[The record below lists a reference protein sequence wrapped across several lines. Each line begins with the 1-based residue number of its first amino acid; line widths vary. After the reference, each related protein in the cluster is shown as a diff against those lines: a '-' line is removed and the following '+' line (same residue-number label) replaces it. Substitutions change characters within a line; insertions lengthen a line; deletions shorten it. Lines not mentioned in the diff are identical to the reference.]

1 MAKISSKILME
12 IFERAFKNSA
22 TFKRLDSSL
31 SNPCHILFN
40 GDEYYVYI
48 KNLSP
53 AYFENPDVWRAQM
66 TGIDALNEIKESNAT
81 FILLGYDSDNGVY
94 ATWNP
99 TQIKQR
105 IGTASSPSL
114 YSRLSL
120 QKEVSQTGEIRTM
133 TLNNDMQV
141 LVFPLDSLV
150 DVFSSIHEFFPDT
163 SDYVAMGS
171 KRRVDANAA
180 YKKLTNMH
188 QLDEFAKYLQTEH
201 VSSEDIGRMCRAVK
215 GIVSSGIISWNRKL
229 FLAHDSLSEY
239 KDAVEELFS
248 IQGVKD
254 LGWGDLHRFSLLA
267 FIDFLQNK
275 HLPSDDSVKM
285 ENDIENTTDDDEELI
300 EDTDEN
306 KDWELNYEDE
316 HGCLT
321 KLMNPILLKQLR
333 PYLDSEYPSLPPAYN
348 IIYDFYGERYPK
360 MQMKDWGRLIREINW
375 SRCNEEGVICEET
388 KSGRRKSHIIKIE
401 FPDGRIVADKNVS
414 NTYCEVL
421 KFVGPEE
428 VNTLNICH
436 AGVNIVS
443 KELDP
448 KYSNY
453 QRSIG
458 GGWYVMTNSTTQN
471 KFEDLQYIIN
481 KYNID
486 IKVALVPLDSNDVI
500 SLPNAEVSRGKRQK
514 IRVHFPDGKVI
525 QPAKVFEALIEVVKY
540 AGAEQVHNL
549 NIYCCNDNLILK
561 RPSPTY
567 EKACKDVGGGWLCN
581 TYTDTFRKFEQ
592 IRTISEQL
600 NLGLEIELV

>member
-1 MAKISSKILME
+1 
-12 IFERAFKNSA
+12 
-22 TFKRLDSSL
+22 
-31 SNPCHILFN
+31 
-40 GDEYYVYI
+40 
-48 KNLSP
+48 
-53 AYFENPDVWRAQM
+53 
-66 TGIDALNEIKESNAT
+66 
-81 FILLGYDSDNGVY
+81 
-94 ATWNP
+94 
-99 TQIKQR
+99 
-105 IGTASSPSL
+105 
-114 YSRLSL
+114 
-120 QKEVSQTGEIRTM
+120 M

-348 IIYDFYGERYPK
+348 IIYDFYGDRYPN
-360 MQMKDWGRLIREINW
+360 MQMKDWGRLIKEIDW
-375 SRCNEEGVICEET
+375 SRCSEEGIIPEEIKVGKKKT
-388 KSGRRKSHIIKIE
+388 HILRVT
-401 FPDGRIVADKNVS
+401 FSDGRVVEDKNVS
-414 NTYCEVL
+414 TTYCVFIKEVGAERINSL
-421 KFVGPEE
+421 GIF
-428 VNTLNICH
+428 H

-443 KELDP
+443 KELDS

-453 QRSIG
+453 QKDIG
-458 GGWYVMTNSTTQN
+458 DGWYVMTNSSTLLKYQ
-471 KFEDLQYIIN
+471 DLQRIIDE
-481 KYNID
+481 YGLEIS
-486 IKVALVPLDSNDVI
+486 VSLVPLNSSNTSSYPI
-500 SLPNAEVSRGKRQK
+500 SNEKKGERHK
-514 IRVHFPDGKVI
+514 IRVRFPNGKVI
-525 QPAKVFEALIEVVKY
+525 QPARVFEALIEVVKY